1 MATPPRKVRLRE
13 SVLALPAYVPG
24 ARPQGAMVEKLS
36 SNENPFPPLPGVLT
50 AVTDAAADLN
60 RYPDM
65 ATSELIAALADLNEV
80 EPDQIVVGN
89 GSTAVLE
96 TILKALC
103 QEGDE
108 VVHAWRSFE
117 AYPIAV
123 AVTGATSVPVPLTSE
138 GRHDVDAMLA
148 AVTDRT
154 RAILLCTPNNPTGP
168 VLTQAEVERV
178 LAEAPSDVLVLLDE
192 AYVEFVRDP
201 DVVDAASL
209 LPHHSRLVVLR
220 TFSKAYGL
228 AGLRVGYAVGRA
240 RLVSG
245 FRAASTPFGV
255 NALAQV
261 AALESLRHRDAL
273 LERVEQLVQERTR
286 LVAAPRVQGW
296 DLPDAQGIFIWFEVG
311 DRAGVLARAFAEA
324 GVVVRPFAGEG
335 VRVTVGD
342 RDACDV
348 VIDVAGEFLARA

>member
-96 TILKALC
+96 TILRALC

-192 AYVEFVRDP
+192 AYVEFVRVPTVDGLAAQASH
-201 DVVDAASL
+201 DNVVI
-209 LPHHSRLVVLR
+209 LR

-228 AGLRVGYAVGRA
+228 AGLRVGYAIGDPTII
-240 RLVSG
+240 G
-245 FRAASTPFGV
+245 AAS
-255 NALAQV
+255 LAGIPLSV
-261 AALESLRHRDAL
+261 TGLATSAAIASIEAEGEL
-273 LERVEQLVQERTR
+273 LARVEQL
-286 LVAAPRVQGW
+286 A
-296 DLPDAQGIFIWFEVG
+296 D
-311 DRAGVLARAFAEA
+311 
-324 GVVVRPFAGEG
+324 
-335 VRVTVGD
+335 D
-342 RDACDV
+342 RDALQRRLADEGLSV
-348 VIDVAGEFLARA
+348 PEAHGNFLWVAATPQQAGPIAEILESVRIVARQFPDGVRITVAEREAHDGIVEAIRRIRELA